1 MGQPIAGSFAEAFRN
16 AVNTSGM
23 TLVEVVDALADRG
36 VKLTQATL
44 SYWQSG
50 RSLPRRQ
57 SSLKAL
63 AEIEDVL
70 GVPAGTLSDPVERER
85 EAPARGAE
93 AAQGQAAVAT
103 AHAPEPLWGAP
114 RNLPSSAIDWSNEV
128 QRKFMH
134 QTVTIS
140 NGGHKVVTRAEAI
153 VRVTGT
159 DKPTFHVGETWG
171 PGDPIPVVSDVDG
184 GVLDDA
190 NISEPDR
197 YALIPIRL
205 PEANQSG
212 ELRQLGYTVSFESS
226 DRVTR
231 TSQRWFAWPLDMFAL
246 TVDFGEEL
254 PQFVEWV
261 MVQTRKKAGTS
272 ERIETSRELNIVDGV
287 CQATVENIEDSV
299 SFIRWRW

>member
-1 MGQPIAGSFAEAFRN
+1 
-16 AVNTSGM
+16 M

-36 VKLTQATL
+36 IKLTQATL

-63 AEIEDVL
+63 AEIENVL
-70 GVPAGTLSDPVERER
+70 GVPAGTLSEPVERER
-85 EAPARGAE
+85 EAPARAAE
-93 AAQGQAAVAT
+93 AAQGQPIGGAY
-103 AHAPEPLWGAP
+103 APELLWGSP
-114 RNLPSSAIDWSNEV
+114 RNLSASDIDWGNEV
-128 QRKFMH
+128 QRKFLH
-134 QTVTIS
+134 QTITVS
-140 NGGHKVVTRAEAI
+140 DGGHKVVTRAEAI

-159 DKPTFHVGETWG
+159 DQPTYHVGESWG
-171 PGDPIPVVSDVDG
+171 PGDPIPEVTDVDG
-184 GVLDDA
+184 GVLDA
-190 NISEPDR
+190 AKISEPDR
-197 YALIPIRL
+197 YALVPIHL
-205 PEANQSG
+205 PEAHQSG

-231 TSQRWFAWPLDMFAL
+231 TGQRWFAWPLDMYAL
-246 TVDFGEEL
+246 TVDFGQEL

-272 ERIETSRELNIVDGV
+272 ERIETSRELNVVDGV